1 MDTYTTLRDRLVFGL
16 DIGTRSIVGTVGY
29 KEGDKFV
36 VVAQRSVEHQTRAM
50 LDGQIHDVA
59 RVGNTILI
67 VKSMLES
74 VLGFELKDVC
84 IAAAGRVLKTVDT
97 HVEHEFEEEKVVE
110 PEDVMSL
117 VSKGVEQSYDDFN
130 KEYEELNKERF
141 YCVGYS
147 VVRYFLNGNQITNLL
162 DHKAKT
168 ISTDLIATF
177 LPDDVVD
184 GLYRAVEIAGLNV
197 VNLTL
202 EPIAAMQVAIPEKF
216 RMLNLALVDVGAGT
230 SDISI
235 TRAGSIVSY
244 GMIPQAGDAM
254 TELIMQSCLTDFD
267 TAEQIKRD
275 IGKGDNITYID
286 IMGLKQ
292 TIKKAD
298 ALKMAMPAMEQETDA
313 ICECIKKLN
322 GNKPVSAVFIVGGG
336 GKIEGYDKLIAK
348 KLGIAAERVAVRGED
363 VMGDINFLEDN
374 VKKDSLL
381 VTPIGICLSF
391 YAQSNNFIFVNFN
404 KERIKIYDNSKLTVV
419 DAAIQAAF
427 PNDGLFPKR
436 GQELRFVVNGKPRI
450 VRGLPGE
457 AAVITVN
464 GQDADIHT
472 PIHSND
478 VVIVTE
484 STAGE
489 PAKQR
494 LDELPE
500 FKDTLKLIVEEKEI
514 KIPRYASVNKELK
527 TGSYE
532 IQSGDDIEFLDYCT
546 VAQLLEFMDLT
557 LDYKTRVIV
566 NNKVAHDDTKIYE
579 NFSVELVSGV
589 NDGRDY
595 HGNDES
601 DYEDDGEIYEESS
614 EEENESND
622 QNEEAV
628 DQNEGKPAKSG
639 NILTVIVNKNP
650 ITLKGKQNYVF
661 VDIFEF
667 INFDTSSMKGE
678 GLVTTLN
685 GENAEYMAPLKDGD
699 VIEVYWKM

>member
-97 HVEHEFEEEKVVE
+97 HVEHEFEEEKVVV

-130 KEYEELNKERF
+130 KEYEDLNNKERF

-363 VMGDINFLEDN
+363 VMGDNNFLEDN

-436 GQELRFVVNGKPRI
+436 GKELKFTVNGKPRI

-500 FKDTLKLIVEEKEI
+500 FKDTLKLVVDEKEI

-532 IQSGDDIEFLDYCT
+532 IQTGDDIEFLDYWIT
-546 VAQLLEFMDLT
+546 KHALL
-557 LDYKTRVIV
+557 
-566 NNKVAHDDTKIYE
+566 
-579 NFSVELVSGV
+579 
-589 NDGRDY
+589 
-595 HGNDES
+595 
-601 DYEDDGEIYEESS
+601 
-614 EEENESND
+614 
-622 QNEEAV
+622 
-628 DQNEGKPAKSG
+628 
-639 NILTVIVNKNP
+639 
-650 ITLKGKQNYVF
+650 
-661 VDIFEF
+661 
-667 INFDTSSMKGE
+667 
-678 GLVTTLN
+678 
-685 GENAEYMAPLKDGD
+685 
-699 VIEVYWKM
+699 

>member
-1 MDTYTTLRDRLVFGL
+1 MDSYSTLRDRLVFGL

-36 VVAQRSVEHQTRAM
+36 VVVQRSVEHQTRAM

-117 VSKGVEQSYDDFN
+117 VSKGVEKSYDDFN
-130 KEYEELNKERF
+130 QTYEDLNNKERF

-168 ISTDLIATF
+168 ISTDIIATF

-184 GLYRAVEIAGLNV
+184 GLYRAVEIAGLHV

-275 IGKGDNITYID
+275 IGKGDHINYID

-292 TIKKAD
+292 TLKKAD

-313 ICECIKKLN
+313 ICDCIKKLN

-363 VMGDINFLEDN
+363 VMGDISFLEDN
-374 VKKDSLL
+374 VKKDSLM

-404 KERIKIYDNSKLTVV
+404 RERIKIYDNSKLTVV

-436 GQELRFVVNGKPRI
+436 GKELKFTVNGKPRI

-464 GQDADIHT
+464 GQEADIHT

-478 VVIVTE
+478 VIMVTE
-484 STAGE
+484 STAGD
-489 PAKQR
+489 PAKQK
-494 LDELPE
+494 LEDLAE
-500 FKDTLKLIVEEKEI
+500 FKDTLKLVVDEKEI

-532 IQSGDDIEFLDYCT
+532 IQSGDEIEFLDYCT

-589 NDGRDY
+589 NDGSDY
-595 HGNDES
+595 HASSSDEYDSYEEDAEESVDES
-601 DYEDDGEIYEESS
+601 DT
-614 EEENESND
+614 
-622 QNEEAV
+622 QNERQETE
-628 DQNEGKPAKSG
+628 NEGKAAKNST
-639 NILTVIVNKNP
+639 ILTVLVNKNP
-650 ITLKGKQNYVF
+650 VTLKGKQSYVF
-661 VDIFEF
+661 VDIFEY

>member
-1 MDTYTTLRDRLVFGL
+1 MDTYSTMKDRLVFGL

-29 KEGDKFV
+29 KEGDKFT
-36 VVAQRSVEHQTRAM
+36 VVAQRSVEHETRAM
-50 LDGQIHDVA
+50 LDGQIHDVQ

-84 IAAAGRVLKTVDT
+84 IAAAGRVLRTVDV
-97 HVEHEFEEEKVVE
+97 HVEHVYEEEKVVE
-110 PEDVMSL
+110 PEDVMGL
-117 VSKGVEQSYDDFN
+117 VSKAVEKSYDEFN
-130 KEYEELNKERF
+130 SQYEDLKDAHF

-147 VVRYFLNGNQITNLL
+147 VVKYYLNGNQMGNLL
-162 DHKAKT
+162 DHKARS
-168 ISTDLIATF
+168 IATDVIATF
-177 LPDDVVD
+177 LPDEVVD
-184 GLYRAVEIAGLNV
+184 GLYRAVEHAGLRV

-235 TRAGSIVSY
+235 TQAGSIVSY
-244 GMIPQAGDAM
+244 GMIPMAGDCM

-267 TAEQIKRD
+267 TAEMIKRD
-275 IGKGDNITYID
+275 CSKSDNINYID

-292 TIKKAD
+292 TIKKQD
-298 ALKMAMPAMEQETDA
+298 VIKIAMPAMEQETDQ
-313 ICECIKKLN
+313 ISECIKQLN

-363 VMGDINFLEDN
+363 VMGNINFLEDN

-381 VTPIGICLSF
+381 VTPIGICLS
-391 YAQSNNFIFVNFN
+391 YYEQSNNFIFVNFN
-404 KERIKIYDNSKLTVV
+404 RERIKIYDNSKLTVV

-436 GQELRFVVNGKPRI
+436 GKELKFTVNGKPRI
-450 VRGLPGE
+450 VRGTLGE
-457 AAVITVN
+457 SAVITVN
-464 GQDADIHT
+464 GQEADIHT
-472 PIHSND
+472 AIHSND
-478 VVIVTE
+478 VIVVTE

-489 PAKQR
+489 DAKQR
-494 LDELPE
+494 LDELAE
-500 FKDTLKLIVEEKEI
+500 FKDTLKLVVDEKPI
-514 KIPRYASVNKELK
+514 MIPRYASVNNELQ

-532 IQSGDDIEFLDYCT
+532 IQTGDVIEFLDYCT
-546 VAQLLEFMDLT
+546 VAQLLEFMDVT

-579 NFSVELVSGV
+579 NFSVEFVSGV
-589 NDGRDY
+589 NDGSDVHY
-595 HGNDES
+595 SDLEGDEESAENAEDSESSDAESEESASENEGND
-601 DYEDDGEIYEESS
+601 
-614 EEENESND
+614 
-622 QNEEAV
+622 
-628 DQNEGKPAKSG
+628 AKSHKVTF
-639 NILTVIVNKNP
+639 NLTVTVNNKP
-650 ITLKGKQNYVF
+650 VELTGKQKYVF

-667 INFDTSSMKGE
+667 IDFDTTTMKGD

-685 GENAEYMAPLKDGD
+685 GQNAEYMAPLKTGD
-699 VIEVYWKM
+699 VIEVYWKNK